1 MSVEM
6 KNKHKLSPRLRMFA
20 NGDEVVN
27 TLRAEQTASL
37 VVQNA
42 ELAESV
48 PSISAG
54 QMQMF
59 NTLSFSLEAKPPTI
73 RRRKLKEITND
84 VLTNVFIQL
93 ANDTGGPADVPDV
106 LKDLDPTPIRK
117 DNIVIATIPLS
128 LLPELLA
135 SPKIISVENPETIR
149 FFQPVTTAVVTN
161 PPEAGNRCA
170 ATPAAQQQDVLIG
183 IIDVQGF
190 DFAHPDFLDAEG
202 KTRFVSIWDQ
212 GGEGRKPP
220 ERFDYGSELTQE
232 MMNYAIGSE
241 EQYQL
246 PPTELEPQSEM
257 IPGSHGTHVASIA
270 AGNRGVCPGARI
282 AAVLLALPK
291 TDQERRKSF
300 YDSTRLAHAVDY
312 LFCLGKELNLPV
324 SINISLGTNGYSHD
338 ATSLTSRWLDFQLA
352 TPGRSICVA
361 AGNAGQEARMAP
373 DDWGFTMGR
382 IHTSGKFEAPGEEKI
397 LYWEVLGDG
406 IMDISE
412 NELEIWYSP
421 RDHIAVQVKAP
432 GASEW
437 TSVVEPRQYIE
448 NMRLPNNTF
457 LSVYNETF
465 MPANGLNYIACYLS
479 PLFSKKQVVGIASGS
494 WQVRLFSRELRDGRY
509 HAWIERDDARRAG
522 VIGGKQAW
530 AFPSFFGEQTFTD
543 MASISSLACTHSVVA
558 VANLDETS
566 SKVHHTSSQGP
577 TRDER
582 EKPDIAAPGTNIIAA
597 NGFHPGQCW
606 VSMTGTSMAS
616 PYAAGVIG
624 LMLAADRQL
633 TAAQITGI
641 LHRTST
647 PLSDQGNA
655 WRNDAGFGVI
665 NPAACLDEVLKLR
678 TREDI
683 NP

>member
-6 KNKHKLSPRLRMFA
+6 KNKHKLSPRLRMVA

-27 TLRAEQTASL
+27 TLRAEQTATL
-37 VVQNA
+37 VVQNDT
-42 ELAESV
+42 LADSI

-54 QMQMF
+54 QMQIF
-59 NTLSFSLEAKPPTI
+59 NTVSFALEAKPPVI

-84 VLTNVFIQL
+84 ILTNVFVQL
-93 ANDTGGPADVPDV
+93 ANDTGDPKALPQV
-106 LKDLDPTPIRK
+106 LQDLDPPPIRK

-128 LLPELLA
+128 LLPELLED
-135 SPKIISVENPETIR
+135 PLVISVENPETIR
-149 FFQPVTTAVVTN
+149 FFQPVTTAVVPA
-161 PPEAGNRCA
+161 PPGAGERCV
-170 ATPAAQQQDVLIG
+170 ATPAATQQDVLIG

-202 KTRFVSIWDQ
+202 KTRFVRIWDQ
-212 GGEGRKPP
+212 GGDGREPP
-220 ERFDYGSELTQE
+220 ERFDYGSELTQDL
-232 MMNYAIGSE
+232 MNQAIASE
-241 EQYQL
+241 SQFNL

-257 IPGSHGTHVASIA
+257 VPGSHGTHVASIA
-270 AGNRGVCPGARI
+270 AGNRGVCPGAKI

-291 TDQERRKSF
+291 GDQERRKSF

-338 ATSLTSRWLDFQLA
+338 ATSLTSRWLDYELA

-382 IHTSGKFEAPGEEKI
+382 IHTSGKFKNLAEEI
-397 LYWEVLGDG
+397 VLSWEVLGDG

-412 NELEIWYSP
+412 NELEVWYSP
-421 RDHIAVQVKAP
+421 RDHVAVQVKPP
-432 GASEW
+432 GGNW
-437 TSVVEPRQYIE
+437 TQVVEPRQYIE
-448 NMRLPNNTF
+448 NLRLPNNTF

-465 MPANGLNYIACYLS
+465 MPTNGLNHIACYLS
-479 PLFSKKQVVGIASGS
+479 PLFSKKQVIGIAAGT
-494 WQVRLFSRELRDGRY
+494 WQVRLICRELRDGRF

-530 AFPSFFGEQTFTD
+530 AFPSFFGEQTYID
-543 MASISSLACTHSVVA
+543 MASISSLACTNSVVA
-558 VANLDETS
+558 VANLDEATG
-566 SKVHHTSSQGP
+566 KIHYTSSQGP
-577 TRDER
+577 TRDDR

-597 NGFHPGQCW
+597 NGFHPGECW

-616 PYAAGVIG
+616 PYATGVIA
-624 LMLAADRQL
+624 LMLAADPLL
-633 TAAQITGI
+633 TAAQIVGI
-641 LHRTST
+641 LHRCAR
-647 PLSDQGNA
+647 PAGDQGNE
-655 WRNDAGFGVI
+655 WRNDSGFGI
-665 NPAACLDEVLKLR
+665 IDPAACLDEVLKLR
-678 TREDI
+678 VREDI
-683 NP
+683 KP